1 MRRWLGFAALIG
13 IGVVALGIA
22 TWAAERER
30 VVNIYSARHYASD
43 EQLYA
48 GFTKATGI
56 EVNWIEGDQDGLLE
70 RLRNEGRNSPADL
83 FITVDVGRLWRA
95 DQRGLLAEVGSEVL
109 EARIPASLRHPQG
122 RWYGFATR
130 ARIIF
135 FNKELVDGEAIRT
148 YEDLA
153 DPRWKGLVCI
163 RSSSNI
169 YNLSLLASLIAHLG
183 PEAAEEWAAGVVA
196 NFARQPV
203 GGDTDQL
210 RGLASGECGI
220 ALANSYYFARLMRSR
235 AERDKALVKAVGVI
249 FPNQNGRGAH
259 VNISGAAVLRT
270 APHPQ
275 NARAFL
281 EYLTGPEA
289 QLYFAGVNNEY
300 PVVGGLE
307 ANKTLRKLGAFKAD
321 TINIAVFGEY
331 QAAAQ
336 RIFDRVGWK

>member
-1 MRRWLGFAALIG
+1 MRHWLGFAALLGIG
-13 IGVVALGIA
+13 IVALGTA

-30 VVNIYSARHYASD
+30 VVNVYSARHYQTD

-48 GFTKATGI
+48 SFTKATGI

-70 RLRNEGRNSPADL
+70 RIRNEGRNSPADL

-95 DQRGLLAEVGSEVL
+95 DQSGLLANLRSEVL
-109 EARIPASLRHPQG
+109 ETRIPASLRHPQG

-135 FNKELVDGEAIRT
+135 YNRELVDGEQIT
-148 YEDLA
+148 NYEDLA

-169 YNLSLLASLIAHLG
+169 YNLSLLASMIAHG
-183 PEAAEEWAAGVVA
+183 GARAAENWASGVVA
-196 NFARQPV
+196 NFARDPV

-220 ALANSYYFARLMRSR
+220 ALANTYYYARLMRST

-249 FPNQNGRGAH
+249 FPNQGGRGAH
-259 VNISGAAVLRT
+259 VNISGAALVRT
-270 APHPQ
+270 APHPE

-281 EYLTGPEA
+281 EYLTSREA

-300 PVVGGLE
+300 PVVGGLDGNE
-307 ANKTLRKLGAFKAD
+307 ALRKMGAFKSD
-321 TINIAVFGEY
+321 TINIAVFGEF
-331 QAAAQ
+331 QAEAQ

>member
-1 MRRWLGFAALIG
+1 MRRWSGLAAVIG
-13 IGVVALGIA
+13 IGAVTLGIA

-30 VVNIYSARHYASD
+30 VVNIYSARHYQTD

-56 EVNWIEGDQDGLLE
+56 QVNWIEGDQDGLLE

-95 DQRGLLAEVGSEVL
+95 DQSGLLADLRSEVL

-135 FNKELVDGEAIRT
+135 FNKELVDGKAIRT

-196 NFARQPV
+196 NFAREPV

-220 ALANSYYFARLMRSR
+220 ALANSYYFARLMRSG

-249 FPNQNGRGAH
+249 FPNQDGRGAH
-259 VNISGAAVLRT
+259 VNISGAALVKT
-270 APHPQ
+270 APHPE

-281 EYLTGPEA
+281 EYLTSREA
-289 QLYFAGVNNEY
+289 QLYFTGVNNEY

-331 QAAAQ
+331 QAEAQ

>member
-1 MRRWLGFAALIG
+1 MRRWLGLAAVIG

-70 RLRNEGRNSPADL
+70 RIRNEGRNSPADL

-95 DQRGLLAEVGSEVL
+95 DQTGLLAAMRSEVL

-183 PEAAEEWAAGVVA
+183 PKAAEEWAAGVVA
-196 NFARQPV
+196 NFARDPV

-220 ALANSYYFARLMRSR
+220 ALANSYYFARLMRSE

-249 FPNQNGRGAH
+249 FPNQNGRGTH
-259 VNISGAAVLRT
+259 INISGAALVKT
-270 APHPQ
+270 APHPE

-281 EYLTGPEA
+281 EYLTSREA
-289 QLYFAGVNNEY
+289 QLYFAAVNNEY
-300 PVVGGLE
+300 PVAGGLE
-307 ANKTLRKLGAFKAD
+307 GNKTLRKLGAFKAD

-331 QAAAQ
+331 QAEAQ

>member
-1 MRRWLGFAALIG
+1 MRYWMVISALVG
-13 IGVVALGIA
+13 IGVLALGSA
-22 TWAAERER
+22 ARAAERER
-30 VVNIYSARHYASD
+30 VVNIYSARHYQTD

-56 EVNWIEGDQDGLLE
+56 EVKWIEGDQDGLLE
-70 RLRNEGRNSPADL
+70 RIRNEGRNSPADL
-83 FITVDVGRLWRA
+83 FITVDAGRLWRA
-95 DQRGLLAEVGSEVL
+95 DQSGLLAEVRSQVL

-122 RWYGFATR
+122 RWYGLATR

-135 FNKELVDGEAIRT
+135 YNRQLVDGEQIKT

-153 DPRWKGLVCI
+153 DPRWQGLVCI

-169 YNLSLLASLIAHLG
+169 YNLSLLASLIAHHG
-183 PEAAEEWAAGVVA
+183 AAAAEAWAAGVVA
-196 NFARQPV
+196 NFARDPV

-220 ALANSYYFARLMRSR
+220 ALANTYYFARLMRSK
-235 AERDKALVKAVGVI
+235 AERDQALVKAVGVI

-270 APHPQ
+270 APHPE

-281 EYLTGPEA
+281 EYLTSREA
-289 QLYFAGVNNEY
+289 QVYFATVNNEY
-300 PVVGGLE
+300 PVVGGFGG
-307 ANKTLRKLGAFKAD
+307 NKTLRKLGVFKAD
-321 TINIAVFGEY
+321 TINIAVFGEN
-331 QAAAQ
+331 QAEAQ

>member
-1 MRRWLGFAALIG
+1 MKRWLGFAALIG
-13 IGVVALGIA
+13 LGFVALGLA

-30 VVNIYSARHYASD
+30 VVNIYSARHYQSD

-56 EVNWIEGDQDGLLE
+56 EVKWIEGDQDGLLE

-95 DQRGLLAEVGSEVL
+95 DQRGLLAEVRSEVL
-109 EARIPASLRHPQG
+109 EARIPAALRHPQG

-135 FNKELVDGEAIRT
+135 YNRELVNGDQIRT

-169 YNLSLLASLIAHLG
+169 YNLSLLASLIAHQG
-183 PEAAEEWAAGVVA
+183 AEAAERWAAGVVA
-196 NFARQPV
+196 NFARDPV

-220 ALANSYYFARLMRSR
+220 ALANSYYFARLMRSG
-235 AERDKALVKAVGVI
+235 AARDRALVKAVGVI
-249 FPNQNGRGAH
+249 FPNQGGRGAH
-259 VNISGAAVLRT
+259 VNISGAAVLRA
-270 APHPQ
+270 APHPE
-275 NARAFL
+275 NARLFL
-281 EYLTGPEA
+281 EYLTSPEA

-307 ANKTLRKLGAFKAD
+307 GNKTLRKLGAFKAD
-321 TINIAVFGEY
+321 TINIAVFGDY